1 MTDADS
7 PADALRRHGSV
18 HTAPQPD
25 VVHPDPDC
33 RALDQTDWT
42 REIEEPEQLPL
53 RCSVCGSCFGQDAAM
68 PPESYPAHDLRD
80 DRPSDLGLTPLGERG
95 RRVPDPETETA
106 NGD

>member
-7 PADALRRHGSV
+7 PADALRRQGSV
-18 HTAPQPD
+18 HIAPQPD

-80 DRPSDLGLTPLGERG
+80 DSPSDLGLSPLRESESGVRDEVGSR
-95 RRVPDPETETA
+95 
-106 NGD
+106 